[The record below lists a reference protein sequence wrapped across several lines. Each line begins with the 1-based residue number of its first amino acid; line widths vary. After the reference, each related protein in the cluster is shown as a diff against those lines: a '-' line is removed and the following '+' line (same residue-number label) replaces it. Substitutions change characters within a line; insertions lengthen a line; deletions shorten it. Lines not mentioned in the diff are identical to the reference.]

1 MDTDIYNQITEYLIN
16 HSFPLN
22 WTSEQRRQLRQQSN
36 HYIVQDNLLFKRN
49 KDGSPLR
56 VILKDDVAR
65 ILYNMHSVPN
75 AGHFGIKATIDKTRQ
90 RYFWPT
96 MGTDIKKYHWL
107 KYHKSGTYRVP
118 DRWGGRAEVRVPIG
132 YPIGARYD
140 YYIKIKITCIVAT
153 YKTFYLYNIIT
164 KVLHIKPVDNKIL
177 HRL

>member
-22 WTSEQRRQLRQQSN
+22 WTSEQQRQLRQQAN

-49 KDGSPLR
+49 KDDNPLR

-75 AGHFGIKATIDKTRQ
+75 AGHFGIKATISKTRQ

-96 MGTDIKKYHWL
+96 MGADVKKYVETCDICQRQGKPTKNEEL
-107 KYHKSGTYRVP
+107 RPIKVGQAFDRLVKMVP
-118 DRWGGRAEVRVPIG
+118 VIM
-132 YPIGARYD
+132 
-140 YYIKIKITCIVAT
+140 
-153 YKTFYLYNIIT
+153 N
-164 KVLHIKPVDNKIL
+164 
-177 HRL
+177 